1 MTTEKQRLLTIDGA
15 SEVSG
20 LLVSFL
26 RKLIFERS
34 IPFIKIGKRIYFDRD
49 ELNAW
54 IDAHKVAA

>member
-1 MTTEKQRLLTIDGA
+1 MNKRLLTIADA
-15 SEVSG
+15 AEQSG

-26 RKLIFERS
+26 RKLIFDRS
-34 IPFIKIGKRIYFDRD
+34 IPFIKIGKRVYFDRD

>member
-54 IDAHKVAA
+54 IDAHRVAA